1 MFAWSTYALFRAAGQ
16 TIISSRA
23 VNPDTSDATLIRMGA
38 RVVGFLFAAAI
49 VLWGI
54 RHLGADLIPL
64 LAGLGVG
71 GLAVALAA
79 QRTFANLIGS
89 LILFIN
95 KPVRIGDFCRYGD
108 QFGTVESIGLISTR
122 IRSLERTI
130 ITVPNAEFS
139 EIKLDNL
146 TARDQ
151 RLLSIMLQLRYET
164 TPEQMRYV
172 LAKLREMLLGHPMV
186 TPEPARVRFSNF
198 GAYSKDVEI
207 FAYVRCKDHDVF
219 CAVKEDIFLRIDD
232 IVAASGT
239 GFAFPSQTAYL
250 ARDNGIDKERAED
263 ATRSV
268 EEWRVRGKLP
278 FPEFEDEERERMEDI
293 LDYPPKGSPHYQKPI

>member
-1 MFAWSTYALFRAAGQ
+1 
-16 TIISSRA
+16 
-23 VNPDTSDATLIRMGA
+23 
-38 RVVGFLFAAAI
+38 
-49 VLWGI
+49 
-54 RHLGADLIPL
+54 
-64 LAGLGVG
+64 
-71 GLAVALAA
+71 
-79 QRTFANLIGS
+79 
-89 LILFIN
+89 
-95 KPVRIGDFCRYGD
+95 
-108 QFGTVESIGLISTR
+108 
-122 IRSLERTI
+122 
-130 ITVPNAEFS
+130 
-139 EIKLDNL
+139 
-146 TARDQ
+146 
-151 RLLSIMLQLRYET
+151 
-164 TPEQMRYV
+164 MRYV